1 MSVFSAN
8 RFALL
13 SNTSSAKQP
22 QPKALKS
29 KTNVQEM
36 KKVAATLENNTKQ
49 NQDQKKRGGDKPGA
63 NNRGRGNNR
72 GGRGGLKRTDNRN
85 PEDKPKREGGAPRR
99 GRKFDR
105 HSGTGRNPNET
116 KKGNHGKGNWGSHQD
131 TVTAEKE
138 TLNAHAEPVVGEPE
152 PNVQVQEEEEV
163 DNTLSLAEVEKQ
175 REENRAKFDLPPA
188 RVVEEDD
195 DLKQKF
201 AKLDKKAPEAA
212 PKTAKKKQENKP
224 AKKQQNSAPVQI
236 ELKLKEEAR
245 SSRGGR
251 GRGGNTGNRGRGKQG
266 KASAYTVNQ
275 DEFPALS

>member
-1 MSVFSAN
+1 M
-8 RFALL
+8 
-13 SNTSSAKQP
+13 
-22 QPKALKS
+22 
-29 KTNVQEM
+29 
-36 KKVAATLENNTKQ
+36 
-49 NQDQKKRGGDKPGA
+49 G
-63 NNRGRGNNR
+63 
-72 GGRGGLKRTDNRN
+72 
-85 PEDKPKREGGAPRR
+85 
-99 GRKFDR
+99 FDR

-152 PNVQVQEEEEV
+152 PNVQVQEE
-163 DNTLSLAEVEKQ
+163 
-175 REENRAKFDLPPA
+175 
-188 RVVEEDD
+188 DD

-201 AKLDKKAPEAA
+201 AKLDKKAPESA

>member
-1 MSVFSAN
+1 M
-8 RFALL
+8 
-13 SNTSSAKQP
+13 
-22 QPKALKS
+22 
-29 KTNVQEM
+29 
-36 KKVAATLENNTKQ
+36 
-49 NQDQKKRGGDKPGA
+49 G
-63 NNRGRGNNR
+63 
-72 GGRGGLKRTDNRN
+72 
-85 PEDKPKREGGAPRR
+85 
-99 GRKFDR
+99 
-105 HSGTGRNPNET
+105 
-116 KKGNHGKGNWGSHQD
+116 
-131 TVTAEKE
+131 
-138 TLNAHAEPVVGEPE
+138 
-152 PNVQVQEEEEV
+152 VQVQEEEEV

-195 DLKQKF
+195 DLKQKS
-201 AKLDKKAPEAA
+201 AKLDKKAPESA